1 MLIKLW
7 ACPIGNKTFEGNVY
21 SKMMNQS
28 FYCKKVI
35 MRQPSFFLLRQ
46 GIRLYSETQLTEK
59 MADFRLKVTI
69 CLALDTKFF

>member
-1 MLIKLW
+1 
-7 ACPIGNKTFEGNVY
+7 
-21 SKMMNQS
+21 
-28 FYCKKVI
+28 

-69 CLALDTKFF
+69 CLALDTKFFYSVRERSSEELESKCRMERERQ